1 MNCADDPF
9 RSVLPDLTSVHSL
22 RGDLGFGLSTSDQ
35 VKIKGDQVLKG
46 GKKEGCCLKLTLGGV
61 NVRPNAIRIY
71 CGCTSCQQT
80 WGKIL
85 HVLCYCSWEIFHVL
99 KLYK

>member
-22 RGDLGFGLSTSDQ
+22 RRDLGFGRSPSDQ

-46 GKKEGCCLKLTLGGV
+46 GKKMRTV
-61 NVRPNAIRIY
+61 
-71 CGCTSCQQT
+71 
-80 WGKIL
+80 
-85 HVLCYCSWEIFHVL
+85 
-99 KLYK
+99 